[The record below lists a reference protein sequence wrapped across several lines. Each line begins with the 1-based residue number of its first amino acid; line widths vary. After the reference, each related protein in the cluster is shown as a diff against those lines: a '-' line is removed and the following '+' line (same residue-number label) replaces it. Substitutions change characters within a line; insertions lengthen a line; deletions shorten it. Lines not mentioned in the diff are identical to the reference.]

1 MIFRVCEHY
10 YYDDEQYNEC
20 FICFEYITD
29 NENKPIN
36 LQKQQ
41 LYVNNCCCD
50 VAVHTCCL
58 KKWFNIY
65 KSCPIC
71 RIVVVENNTN
81 LYNYISYGIKIYIF
95 IQIITIRIL
104 KVLITI
110 LFLYTLVDFHFLL
123 LRNNIYNDYN
133 YNQSSPH
140 LL

>member
-1 MIFRVCEHY
+1 MIFRVYEQYNH
-10 YYDDEQYNEC
+10 DEQYNEC

-29 NENKPIN
+29 NDNKPIN

-50 VAVHTCCL
+50 LAVHNCCL
-58 KKWFNIY
+58 QKWFNIY

-95 IQIITIRIL
+95 IQIITIRVL
-104 KVLITI
+104 RVLITI
-110 LFLYTLVDFHFLL
+110 LFLYTLVDFHFLV

>member
-58 KKWFNIY
+58 HLFSFQTPIKK
-65 KSCPIC
+65 
-71 RIVVVENNTN
+71 V
-81 LYNYISYGIKIYIF
+81 IKI
-95 IQIITIRIL
+95 
-104 KVLITI
+104 
-110 LFLYTLVDFHFLL
+110 
-123 LRNNIYNDYN
+123 
-133 YNQSSPH
+133 
-140 LL
+140 